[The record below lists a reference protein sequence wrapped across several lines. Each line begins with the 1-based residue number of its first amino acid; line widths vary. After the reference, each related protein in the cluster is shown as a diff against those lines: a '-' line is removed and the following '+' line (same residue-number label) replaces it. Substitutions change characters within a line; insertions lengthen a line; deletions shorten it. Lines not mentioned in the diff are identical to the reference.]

1 MKEVFAGFV
10 SGYIMAII
18 FSGLTALMVVEARS
32 RIPYLVK
39 VIAPN
44 ISAVALTVP
53 ISLIAFLL
61 WTAVGM
67 LLGLLYRYT
76 LQEAPGGGLGSPNLL
91 FTVLIISF
99 GGLILTAIV
108 AAFRRLPW
116 QVAVIGLSFIALF
129 GWALPYLAQ
138 AAE

>member
-1 MKEVFAGFV
+1 MEEVFAGFV
-10 SGYIMAII
+10 SGYIMALI
-18 FSGLTALMVVEARS
+18 FSGLLALMVVERRS
-32 RIPYLVK
+32 RIPYLAK
-39 VIAPN
+39 AIAPN
-44 ISAVALTVP
+44 ISVVALAVP

-61 WTAVGM
+61 WTAIGM

-91 FTVLIISF
+91 YTMLIIAF
-99 GGLILTAIV
+99 AGLILTAIV

-116 QVAVIGLSFIALF
+116 QVAVIGLSFIVLF
-129 GWALPYLAQ
+129 AWVLPHLAQ

>member
-1 MKEVFAGFV
+1 MEEVFAGFV
-10 SGYIMAII
+10 SGYIMALI
-18 FSGLTALMVVEARS
+18 FSGLIALMVVERRS
-32 RIPYLVK
+32 RIPYLAK

-44 ISAVALTVP
+44 ISAAALAVP

-61 WTAVGM
+61 WTAIGM

-91 FTVLIISF
+91 YTLLIISF
-99 GGLILTAIV
+99 AGLILTAIV

-116 QVAVIGLSFIALF
+116 QVGMIGLSFIVLF
-129 GWALPYLAQ
+129 GWVLPLLAQ
-138 AAE
+138 AAK